1 LAELGVKTGKNGWC
15 DDGHESLNAR
25 GVFMGQTTAK
35 IRDKGQ
41 LVDWIANGEKPTAEW
56 RIGTEHEKFLFHRD
70 GLRPVAYDGDQG
82 VAVMLHELCKAIGVK
97 ATPILENGK
106 IIGLRDG
113 DGGSVSLEPG
123 GQLELSGAPLA
134 NLHETCAET
143 GRHLRHM
150 RAVSS
155 ALGVGML
162 GIGFQPKWARGD
174 ISWMPKG
181 RYRIMRDHMPKVG
194 SMGLDMM
201 LRSCTVQVNL
211 DYADE
216 EDMRKKFRTSLALQP
231 VATAL
236 FANSPFKNG
245 KPSGLLSTRA
255 HVWTDT
261 DNSRCGVPD
270 CVFDPA
276 FGYEQWIDYILD
288 VPMYFLRRGEDYVD
302 VAGKSFHDY
311 LARTLEGFEG
321 QPPNL
326 ADFEDHITTAFP
338 EVRLKQYL
346 EMRGA
351 DSGSWANICAL
362 PAYWVGLLYDEEALD
377 EATALVCDIGAEDV
391 MAGRLSAAKDGL
403 RGKLGPFN
411 LYDLAAK
418 TLDLASSG
426 LRRRGIFD
434 DSGNDETGFLQPL
447 RSVISNK
454 KTPAEIMLDQY
465 YGDWAENID
474 QVFTSNQY

>member
-1 LAELGVKTGKNGWC
+1 
-15 DDGHESLNAR
+15 
-25 GVFMGQTTAK
+25 MGSHSTIIK
-35 IRDKGQ
+35 DVEQ
-41 LVDWIANGEKPTAEW
+41 LVEWLAKGAKPAADW

-70 GLRPVAYDGDQG
+70 SLRPVAYDGDSG
-82 VAVMLHELCKAIGVK
+82 VEAMLNALCKAIGDK
-97 ATPILENGK
+97 ATPIIEKGK
-106 IIGLRDG
+106 IIGLKDG

-123 GQLELSGAPLA
+123 GQLELSGAPLS
-134 NLHETCAET
+134 NLHQTCAET

-162 GIGFQPKWARGD
+162 GIGFQPKWSRED

-181 RYRIMRDHMPKVG
+181 RYQIMRNHMPRVG
-194 SMGLDMM
+194 TMGLDMM

-216 EDMRKKFRTSLALQP
+216 DDMRRKFRTSLALQP
-231 VATAL
+231 IATAL
-236 FANSPFKNG
+236 FANSPFKDG
-245 KPSGLLSTRA
+245 KPSGWLSGRA

-261 DNSRCGVPD
+261 DNARCGVPS
-270 CVFDPA
+270 CVFDPH

-288 VPMYFLRRGEDYVD
+288 VPMYFLHRGEDYVD
-302 VAGKSFHDY
+302 VAGKSFRDY
-311 LARTLEGFEG
+311 LAGTLAGFEG
-321 QPPNL
+321 EPPQM

-362 PAYWVGLLYDEEALD
+362 PAYWVGLLYCDDALAEAKD
-377 EATALVCDIGAEDV
+377 LVRDIGADDV
-391 MAGRLSAAKDGL
+391 MAARLSVAKDGL
-403 RGKLGPFN
+403 RGKLGSH
-411 LYDLAAK
+411 DVATLAKK
-418 TLDLASSG
+418 TIDIASKG
-426 LRRRGIFD
+426 LRTRGIFD
-434 DSGNDETGFLQPL
+434 GGGDDESGFLQPL
-447 RSVISNK
+447 RKVIAPQ
-454 KTPAEIMLDQY
+454 KTPAEVMLDLY
-465 YGDWAENID
+465 HGDWAEDID

>member
-1 LAELGVKTGKNGWC
+1 
-15 DDGHESLNAR
+15 
-25 GVFMGQTTAK
+25 MGNHSTIIK
-35 IRDKGQ
+35 DVGQ
-41 LVDWIANGEKPTAEW
+41 LVEWLAKGEKPAADW

-70 GLRPVAYDGDQG
+70 SLRPVAYDGDSG
-82 VAVMLHELCKAIGVK
+82 VEAMLHALCKVIGDK
-97 ATPILENGK
+97 ATPIIEKGK
-106 IIGLRDG
+106 IIGLKDG

-123 GQLELSGAPLA
+123 GQLELSGAPLS
-134 NLHETCAET
+134 NLHQTCAET

-162 GIGFQPKWARGD
+162 GIGFQPKWRRDD

-181 RYRIMRDHMPKVG
+181 RYQIMQNHMPKVG
-194 SMGLDMM
+194 TMGLDMM

-216 EDMRKKFRTSLALQP
+216 ADMRRKFRTSLALQP
-231 VATAL
+231 IATAL
-236 FANSPFKNG
+236 FANSPFKDG
-245 KPSGLLSTRA
+245 KPSGWLSGRA

-261 DNSRCGVPD
+261 DNARCGVPS
-270 CVFDPA
+270 CVFDPH

-288 VPMYFLRRGEDYVD
+288 VPMYFLHRGEDYVD
-302 VAGKSFHDY
+302 VAGKSFRDY
-311 LARTLEGFEG
+311 LAGTLAGFEG
-321 QPPNL
+321 EPPQM

-362 PAYWVGLLYDEEALD
+362 PAYWVGLLYCDEALA
-377 EATALVCDIGAEDV
+377 EAEDLVRDINADDV
-391 MAGRLSAAKDGL
+391 MAARLSVAKDGL
-403 RGKLGPFN
+403 RGKLGSH
-411 LYDLAAK
+411 DVATLAKK
-418 TLDLASSG
+418 TIDIASKG
-426 LRRRGIFD
+426 LRNRGIFD
-434 DSGNDETGFLQPL
+434 DGGDDESGFLQPL
-447 RSVISNK
+447 RKVIATQ
-454 KTPAEIMLDQY
+454 KTPAEVMLDLY
-465 YGDWAENID
+465 HGDWAEDID

>member
-1 LAELGVKTGKNGWC
+1 
-15 DDGHESLNAR
+15 
-25 GVFMGQTTAK
+25 MGNHSTIIK
-35 IRDKGQ
+35 DVGQ
-41 LVDWIANGEKPTAEW
+41 LVEWLAKGEKPAVDW

-70 GLRPVAYDGDQG
+70 SLRPVAYDGDSG
-82 VAVMLHELCKAIGVK
+82 VEAMLNALCKVIGDK
-97 ATPILENGK
+97 ATPIIEKGK
-106 IIGLRDG
+106 IIGLKDG

-123 GQLELSGAPLA
+123 GQLELSGAPLL
-134 NLHETCAET
+134 NLHQTCAET

-162 GIGFQPKWARGD
+162 GIGFQPKWRRDD

-181 RYRIMRDHMPKVG
+181 RYQIMRNHMPKVG
-194 SMGLDMM
+194 TMGLDMM

-216 EDMRKKFRTSLALQP
+216 ADMRRKFRTSLALQP
-231 VATAL
+231 IATAL
-236 FANSPFKNG
+236 FANSPFKDG
-245 KPSGLLSTRA
+245 KPSGWLSGRA

-261 DNSRCGVPD
+261 DNARCGVPS
-270 CVFDPA
+270 CVFDPH

-288 VPMYFLRRGEDYVD
+288 VPMYFLHRGEDYVD
-302 VAGKSFHDY
+302 VAGKSFRDY
-311 LARTLEGFEG
+311 LAGTLAGFEG
-321 QPPNL
+321 EPPQM

-362 PAYWVGLLYDEEALD
+362 PAYWVGLLYCDEALA
-377 EATALVCDIGAEDV
+377 EAEDLVRDINADDV
-391 MAGRLSAAKDGL
+391 MAARLSVAKDGL
-403 RGKLGPFN
+403 RGKLGAH
-411 LYDLAAK
+411 DVATLAKK
-418 TLDLASSG
+418 TIDIASKG
-426 LRRRGIFD
+426 LRNRGIFD
-434 DSGNDETGFLQPL
+434 DGGDDESGFLQPL
-447 RSVISNK
+447 RKVIATQ
-454 KTPAEIMLDQY
+454 KTPAEVMLDLY
-465 YGDWAENID
+465 HGDWAEDID

>member
-1 LAELGVKTGKNGWC
+1 
-15 DDGHESLNAR
+15 
-25 GVFMGQTTAK
+25 MGNHST
-35 IRDKGQ
+35 IINDVGQ
-41 LVDWIANGEKPTAEW
+41 LVDWVAEGAKPSADW

-70 GLRPVAYDGDQG
+70 SLRPVAYEGDSG
-82 VAVMLHELCKAIGVK
+82 VEAMLHALCKAIGDK
-97 ATPILENGK
+97 ATPIIEKGK
-106 IIGLRDG
+106 IIGLKDG

-134 NLHETCAET
+134 NLHQTCAET

-150 RAVSS
+150 RVVSS

-162 GIGFQPKWARGD
+162 GIGFQPKWGRGD

-181 RYRIMRDHMPKVG
+181 RYRIMRDYMPKVG
-194 SMGLDMM
+194 TMGLDMM

-216 EDMRKKFRTSLALQP
+216 ADMRRKFRTSLALQP

-236 FANSPFKNG
+236 FANSPFKDG
-245 KPSGLLSTRA
+245 KPSGYLSNRA

-261 DNSRCGVPD
+261 DNARCGVPA
-270 CVFDPA
+270 CVFDA
-276 FGYEQWIDYILD
+276 NFGYEQWIDYILD
-288 VPMYFLRRGEDYVD
+288 VPMYFLHRGEDYVD
-302 VAGKSFHDY
+302 VAGKSFRDY
-311 LARTLEGFEG
+311 LAGTLAGFEG
-321 QPPNL
+321 EPPVM

-362 PAYWVGLLYDEEALD
+362 PAYWVGLLYCDDALAEAEAL
-377 EATALVCDIGAEDV
+377 VGDIAPDDV
-391 MAGRLSAAKDGL
+391 MAGRLSVAKDGL
-403 RGKLGPFN
+403 GGRLGAHDV
-411 LYDLAAK
+411 YDLAKK
-418 TLDLASSG
+418 TVDIASVG
-426 LRRRGIFD
+426 LRNRGIFD
-434 DSGNDETGFLQPL
+434 DGGNDESGFLQPL
-447 RSVISNK
+447 RQVIATQ
-454 KTPAEIMLDQY
+454 KTPAEVMLDLY
-465 YGDWAENID
+465 HGDWAEDVD

>member
-1 LAELGVKTGKNGWC
+1 
-15 DDGHESLNAR
+15 
-25 GVFMGQTTAK
+25 MGNHSSIIK
-35 IRDKGQ
+35 DFGQ
-41 LVDWIANGEKPTAEW
+41 LVEWLAKGEKPAADW

-70 GLRPVAYDGDQG
+70 SLRPVAYDGDSG
-82 VAVMLHELCKAIGVK
+82 VEAMLNALCKVIGDK
-97 ATPILENGK
+97 ATPIIEKGK
-106 IIGLRDG
+106 IIGLKDG

-123 GQLELSGAPLA
+123 GQLELSGAPLS
-134 NLHETCAET
+134 NLHQTCAET

-162 GIGFQPKWARGD
+162 GIGFQPKWRRDD

-181 RYRIMRDHMPKVG
+181 RYQIMRNHMPKVG
-194 SMGLDMM
+194 TMGLDMM

-216 EDMRKKFRTSLALQP
+216 ADMRRKFRTSLALQP
-231 VATAL
+231 IATAL
-236 FANSPFKNG
+236 FANSPFKDG
-245 KPSGLLSTRA
+245 KPSGWLSGRA

-261 DNSRCGVPD
+261 DNARCGVPS
-270 CVFDPA
+270 CVFDPH

-288 VPMYFLRRGEDYVD
+288 VPMYFLHRGEDYVD
-302 VAGKSFHDY
+302 VAGKSFRDY
-311 LARTLEGFEG
+311 LAGTLAGFEG
-321 QPPNL
+321 EPPQM

-362 PAYWVGLLYDEEALD
+362 PAYWVGLLYCDEALA
-377 EATALVCDIGAEDV
+377 EAEDLVRDVGADDV
-391 MAGRLSAAKDGL
+391 MAARLSVAKDGL
-403 RGKLGPFN
+403 RGKLGAH
-411 LYDLAAK
+411 DVATLAKK
-418 TLDLASSG
+418 TIDIASKG
-426 LRRRGIFD
+426 LRNRGIFD
-434 DSGNDETGFLQPL
+434 DGGDDESGFLQPL
-447 RSVISNK
+447 RKVIATQ
-454 KTPAEIMLDQY
+454 KTPAEVMLDLY
-465 YGDWAENID
+465 HGDWAEDID

>member
-1 LAELGVKTGKNGWC
+1 
-15 DDGHESLNAR
+15 
-25 GVFMGQTTAK
+25 MGNHSTIIK
-35 IRDKGQ
+35 DVGQ
-41 LVDWIANGEKPTAEW
+41 LVEWLAKGAKPAADW

-70 GLRPVAYDGDQG
+70 SLRPVAYDGDSG
-82 VAVMLHELCKAIGVK
+82 VEAMLNALCKVIGDK
-97 ATPILENGK
+97 ATPIIEKGK
-106 IIGLRDG
+106 IIGLKDG

-123 GQLELSGAPLA
+123 GQLELSGAPLS
-134 NLHETCAET
+134 NLHQTCAET

-162 GIGFQPKWARGD
+162 GIGFQPKWRRDD

-181 RYRIMRDHMPKVG
+181 RYQIMRNHMPKVG
-194 SMGLDMM
+194 TMGLDMM

-216 EDMRKKFRTSLALQP
+216 ADMRRKFRTSLALQP
-231 VATAL
+231 IATAL
-236 FANSPFKNG
+236 FANSPFKDG
-245 KPSGLLSTRA
+245 KPSGWLSGRA

-261 DNSRCGVPD
+261 DNARCGVPS
-270 CVFDPA
+270 CVFDPH

-288 VPMYFLRRGEDYVD
+288 VPMYFLHRGEDYVD
-302 VAGKSFHDY
+302 VAGKSFRDY
-311 LARTLEGFEG
+311 LAGTLAGFEG
-321 QPPNL
+321 EPPQM

-362 PAYWVGLLYDEEALD
+362 PAYWVGLLYCDEALA
-377 EATALVCDIGAEDV
+377 EAEDLVRDVGSDDV
-391 MAGRLSAAKDGL
+391 MAARLSVAKDGL
-403 RGKLGPFN
+403 RGKLGAH
-411 LYDLAAK
+411 DVATLAKK
-418 TLDLASSG
+418 TIDIASKG
-426 LRRRGIFD
+426 LRNRGIFD
-434 DSGNDETGFLQPL
+434 DGGDDESGFLQPL
-447 RSVISNK
+447 RKVIATQ
-454 KTPAEIMLDQY
+454 KTPAEVMLDLY
-465 YGDWAENID
+465 HGDWAEDID

>member
-1 LAELGVKTGKNGWC
+1 
-15 DDGHESLNAR
+15 
-25 GVFMGQTTAK
+25 MGNHSTIIK
-35 IRDKGQ
+35 DVGQ
-41 LVDWIANGEKPTAEW
+41 LVEWIAKGAKPAADW

-70 GLRPVAYDGDQG
+70 SLRSVAYDGDSG
-82 VAVMLHELCKAIGVK
+82 VEAMLNALCKVIGDK
-97 ATPILENGK
+97 ATPIIEKGK
-106 IIGLRDG
+106 IIGLKDG

-123 GQLELSGAPLA
+123 GQLELSGAPLS
-134 NLHETCAET
+134 NLHQTCAET

-162 GIGFQPKWARGD
+162 GIGFQPKWRRDD

-181 RYRIMRDHMPKVG
+181 RYQIMRNHMPKVG
-194 SMGLDMM
+194 TMGLDMM

-216 EDMRKKFRTSLALQP
+216 ADMRRKFRTSLALQP
-231 VATAL
+231 IATAL
-236 FANSPFKNG
+236 FANSPFKDG
-245 KPSGLLSTRA
+245 KPSGWLSGRA

-261 DNSRCGVPD
+261 DNARCGVPS
-270 CVFDPA
+270 CVFDPH

-288 VPMYFLRRGEDYVD
+288 VPMYFLHRGEDYVD
-302 VAGKSFHDY
+302 VAGKSFRDY
-311 LARTLEGFEG
+311 LVGTLAGFEG
-321 QPPNL
+321 EPPQM

-362 PAYWVGLLYDEEALD
+362 PAYWVGLLYCDEALA
-377 EATALVCDIGAEDV
+377 EAEDLVRDVGADDV
-391 MAGRLSAAKDGL
+391 MAARLSVAKDGL
-403 RGKLGPFN
+403 RGKLGAH
-411 LYDLAAK
+411 DVATLAKK
-418 TLDLASSG
+418 TIDIASKG
-426 LRRRGIFD
+426 LRNRGIFD
-434 DSGNDETGFLQPL
+434 DGGDDESGFLQPL
-447 RSVISNK
+447 RKVIATQ
-454 KTPAEIMLDQY
+454 KTPAEVMLDLY
-465 YGDWAENID
+465 HGDWAEDID

>member
-1 LAELGVKTGKNGWC
+1 MQRAN
-15 DDGHESLNAR
+15 R
-25 GVFMGQTTAK
+25 MGNHSTIIK
-35 IRDKGQ
+35 DVGQ
-41 LVDWIANGEKPTAEW
+41 LVEWIAKGEKPAADW

-70 GLRPVAYDGDQG
+70 SLRPVAYDGDSG
-82 VAVMLHELCKAIGVK
+82 VEAMLHALCKVIGDK
-97 ATPILENGK
+97 ATPIIEKGK
-106 IIGLRDG
+106 IIGLKDG

-123 GQLELSGAPLA
+123 GQLELSGAPLS
-134 NLHETCAET
+134 NLHQTCAET

-162 GIGFQPKWARGD
+162 GIGFQPKWRRED

-181 RYRIMRDHMPKVG
+181 RYQIMQNHMPKVG
-194 SMGLDMM
+194 TMGLDMM

-216 EDMRKKFRTSLALQP
+216 EDMRRKFRASLALQP
-231 VATAL
+231 IATAL
-236 FANSPFKNG
+236 FANSPFKDG
-245 KPSGLLSTRA
+245 KPSGWLSGRA

-261 DNSRCGVPD
+261 DNARCGVPS
-270 CVFDPA
+270 CVFDSH

-288 VPMYFLRRGEDYVD
+288 VPMYFLHRGEDYVD
-302 VAGKSFHDY
+302 VAGKSFRDY
-311 LARTLEGFEG
+311 LAGTLAGFEG
-321 QPPNL
+321 EPPQM

-362 PAYWVGLLYDEEALD
+362 PAYWVGLLYCDDALAEAED
-377 EATALVCDIGAEDV
+377 LVRDIGADDIMV
-391 MAGRLSAAKDGL
+391 ARLSVAKDGL
-403 RGKLGPFN
+403 RGKLGS
-411 LYDLAAK
+411 YDVATLAKK
-418 TLDLASSG
+418 TIDIASKG
-426 LRRRGIFD
+426 LRARGIFD
-434 DSGNDETGFLQPL
+434 GGGGDESGFLQPL
-447 RSVISNK
+447 RKVIATQ
-454 KTPAEIMLDQY
+454 KTPAEVMLDLY
-465 YGDWAENID
+465 HSDWAEDID

>member
-1 LAELGVKTGKNGWC
+1 
-15 DDGHESLNAR
+15 
-25 GVFMGQTTAK
+25 MGNHSTIIK
-35 IRDKGQ
+35 DVGQ
-41 LVDWIANGEKPTAEW
+41 LVEWLAKGEKPAADW

-70 GLRPVAYDGDQG
+70 SLRPVAYDGDSG
-82 VAVMLHELCKAIGVK
+82 VEAMLNALCKVIGDK
-97 ATPILENGK
+97 ATPIIEKGK
-106 IIGLRDG
+106 IIGLKDG

-123 GQLELSGAPLA
+123 GQLELSGAPLS
-134 NLHETCAET
+134 NLHQTCAET

-162 GIGFQPKWARGD
+162 GIGFQPKWRRDD

-181 RYRIMRDHMPKVG
+181 RYQIMQNHMPKVG
-194 SMGLDMM
+194 TMGLDMM

-216 EDMRKKFRTSLALQP
+216 ADMRRKFRTSLALQP
-231 VATAL
+231 IATAL
-236 FANSPFKNG
+236 FANSPFKDG
-245 KPSGLLSTRA
+245 KPSGWLSGRA

-261 DNSRCGVPD
+261 DNARCGVPS
-270 CVFDPA
+270 CVFDPH

-288 VPMYFLRRGEDYVD
+288 VPMYFLHRGEDYVD
-302 VAGKSFHDY
+302 VAGKSFRDY
-311 LARTLEGFEG
+311 LAGTLAGFEG
-321 QPPNL
+321 EPPQM

-362 PAYWVGLLYDEEALD
+362 PAYWVGLLYCDEALAEID
-377 EATALVCDIGAEDV
+377 DLVRDIGSDDV
-391 MAGRLSAAKDGL
+391 MAARLSVAKDGL
-403 RGKLGPFN
+403 RGKLGSH
-411 LYDLAAK
+411 DVAK
-418 TLDLASSG
+418 FAKKTIDIASKG
-426 LRRRGIFD
+426 LRNRGIFD
-434 DSGNDETGFLQPL
+434 DGGDDESGFLQPL
-447 RSVISNK
+447 RKVIATQ
-454 KTPAEIMLDQY
+454 KTPAEVMLDLY
-465 YGDWAENID
+465 HGDWAEDID